1 MSPPSISTSTA
12 GRINISGCKVIVGNT
27 QTSTVSISDH
37 SVETTTEPKSINGRL
52 KGYFCSVFVF
62 NLSNKVLSKANA
74 LIKGLGFTPT
84 PSFINVADLK
94 GDLEDFARKARCKWY
109 FQNDITESFSQL
121 PVFQNKSI

>member
-1 MSPPSISTSTA
+1 M
-12 GRINISGCKVIVGNT
+12 
-27 QTSTVSISDH
+27 
-37 SVETTTEPKSINGRL
+37 ETTIEPKSINGRL

-62 NLSNKVLSKANA
+62 NLSNKVLSKVNA

-84 PSFINVADLK
+84 PSFINDADLK